1 MRLLLRRAMTGT
13 GSGEGA
19 TVARSL
25 SPHISSEVE
34 ATLAGASNSLVYA
47 LPGELTIDLVTREI
61 SVDLQSVERVRASR
75 ASRFAN
81 DAESTHDTRIA
92 LGKPGNDH
100 GKRFFDM
107 TVVVLTAPLWLPVLG
122 LLAFAVKCTS
132 RGPAFY
138 AQDRLGRGGVPFR
151 CVKLRTMVADAEGG
165 LDTLL
170 SSNPELRN
178 EFDDMFKLRRDPRI
192 TRFGRLLRRSGLDEL
207 PQLFAV
213 LTGAMSLV
221 GPRPIVSRETK
232 YYGQYLPLMQSVRP
246 GLTGLWQVSGR
257 NDIAYPRRVAL
268 DVQYVLTQTLWSDL
282 KMLLKTVA
290 LAFRPGRRGSY

>member
-1 MRLLLRRAMTGT
+1 
-13 GSGEGA
+13 
-19 TVARSL
+19 
-25 SPHISSEVE
+25 
-34 ATLAGASNSLVYA
+34 
-47 LPGELTIDLVTREI
+47 
-61 SVDLQSVERVRASR
+61 
-75 ASRFAN
+75 
-81 DAESTHDTRIA
+81 
-92 LGKPGNDH
+92 
-100 GKRFFDM
+100 
-107 TVVVLTAPLWLPVLG
+107 
-122 LLAFAVKCTS
+122 
-132 RGPAFY
+132 
-138 AQDRLGRGGVPFR
+138 
-151 CVKLRTMVADAEGG
+151 MVADAEGG

-290 LAFRPGRRGSY
+290 LAFRPARRGSY